1 MGDVRKLREAVEAE
15 QKVTIPTPH
24 KHARQN
30 WPDLTARIMGYAE
43 GYVVLRHKG
52 AAPFVVPKK
61 EVIAILRALEG
72 GGDG

>member
-1 MGDVRKLREAVEAE
+1 MTIRGLIEAVEAD

-24 KHARQN
+24 KIARES

-52 AAPFVVPKK
+52 AAPFVVAKK
-61 EVIAILRALEG
+61 DVLAILRALEG
-72 GGDG
+72 GDR

>member
-1 MGDVRKLREAVEAE
+1 MTLRKLIEAVEAE

-24 KHARQN
+24 KSARES

-52 AAPFVVPKK
+52 AAPFVVSKK
-61 EVIAILRALEG
+61 DVLAILRALEG
-72 GGDG
+72 GTDE